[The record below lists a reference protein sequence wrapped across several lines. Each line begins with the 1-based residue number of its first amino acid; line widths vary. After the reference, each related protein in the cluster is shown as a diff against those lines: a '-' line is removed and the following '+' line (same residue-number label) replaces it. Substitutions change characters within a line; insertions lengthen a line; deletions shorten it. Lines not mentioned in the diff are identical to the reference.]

1 MAEIKINQLESEKNS
16 DEIIDLKAKSAK
28 DSPEFVAFTTIRGG
42 SGFMRIAPN
51 TKLGNL

>member
-42 SGFMRIAPN
+42 FSMQIARN
-51 TKLGNL
+51 TKSLNL

>member
-42 SGFMRIAPN
+42 ARVMATAKWSCFLA
-51 TKLGNL
+51 